1 MLRINA
7 LPLAEGD
14 LIDIWLYGCEVW
26 GAAKADAYAD
36 SIERQINSLVLS
48 PKKYSIRKHFNPP
61 VRICPNASHIIIYT
75 ATENAITIVR
85 VLHQSM
91 GVKQHL

>member
-7 LPLAEGD
+7 LPLAEED

-36 SIERQINSLVLS
+36 SIER
-48 PKKYSIRKHFNPP
+48 
-61 VRICPNASHIIIYT
+61 
-75 ATENAITIVR
+75 
-85 VLHQSM
+85 
-91 GVKQHL
+91 